1 MLGFDVIDGKYKFE
15 ADWDYFILHQK
26 EQLEAT
32 YETLKSTGDKAY
44 LRMKR
49 KVMSLDEVEH
59 AYIANEQDYQSRKA
73 FFLKKSNIYPYSFF
87 GDAKESVE
95 ELTP

>member
-15 ADWDYFILHQK
+15 ADWNYFIYHQK

-32 YETLKSTGDKAY
+32 YETLKSAGDQAY

-49 KVMSLDEVEH
+49 EVMSLDEVEH
-59 AYIANEQDYQSRKA
+59 AYIANEQTINLAKR
-73 FFLKKSNIYPYSFF
+73 FF
-87 GDAKESVE
+87 
-95 ELTP
+95 